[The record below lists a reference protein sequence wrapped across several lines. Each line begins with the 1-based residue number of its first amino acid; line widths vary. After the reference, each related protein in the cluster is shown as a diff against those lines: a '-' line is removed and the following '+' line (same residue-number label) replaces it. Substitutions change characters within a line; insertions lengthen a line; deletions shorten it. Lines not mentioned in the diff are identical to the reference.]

1 MATRL
6 DAATNSKENDAE
18 IGADGAGAG
27 VAGAAAGALTG
38 GGFEHVRQRGDWDC
52 GLACLEMVL
61 RRVRVRGSGVMDAPR
76 STVWTVDLLLL
87 LHRFLPPGCP
97 LEYTTTCAG
106 APPASHFSLE
116 FYAKAPGDAERVPL
130 AFATARDRGLTVREE
145 EADLGVVAAEL
156 GAGRACFVALLTTD
170 FCAARYAA
178 PGVARPATKG
188 TTLCSLGARVGLF
201 IIWTPLAPRLAAA
214 ARSSFARFPRRGP
227 RRAPIRTC
235 CGWGFCKIVWRF
247 SHAEGTK
254 AHPTVPAS
262 PHLSTVS
269 WPEKGGSPP
278 HAGRAAPP
286 PVLRHSAAP
295 AQFV

>member
-1 MATRL
+1 MFIVWSCAGGGSAAPAMATRL

-27 VAGAAAGALTG
+27 VAGAAAGALTGG

-156 GAGRACFVALLTTD
+156 GAGRACFVALVDYRLLRCAVCGAGGRAPSYQGHYIVLTGCEGGTLYYLD
-170 FCAARYAA
+170 PAGAA
-178 PGVARPATKG
+178 PSGGCAVEFRAFSAAWAAAG
-188 TTLCSLGARVGLF
+188 TDKDLLWVGL
-201 IIWTPLAPRLAAA
+201 L
-214 ARSSFARFPRRGP
+214 
-227 RRAPIRTC
+227 
-235 CGWGFCKIVWRF
+235 
-247 SHAEGTK
+247 
-254 AHPTVPAS
+254 
-262 PHLSTVS
+262 
-269 WPEKGGSPP
+269 
-278 HAGRAAPP
+278 
-286 PVLRHSAAP
+286 
-295 AQFV
+295 